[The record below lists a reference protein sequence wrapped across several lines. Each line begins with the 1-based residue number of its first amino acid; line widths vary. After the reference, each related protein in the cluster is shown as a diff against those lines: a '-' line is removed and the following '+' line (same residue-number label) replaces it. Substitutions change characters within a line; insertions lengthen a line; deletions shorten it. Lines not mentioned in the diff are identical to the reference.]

1 MGVKIGEVANKL
13 VKKHKEY
20 RIVELSHSKASI
32 TDEKENFWIE
42 LETRWEGRGEGIFVS
57 ISTKGKIPND
67 EELWDFEVKRS
78 FYDYEVREL
87 NEDILLD
94 LIENALSILKGVKV
108 VSEV

>member
-1 MGVKIGEVANKL
+1 MGIQIDRLANNL
-13 VKKHKEY
+13 VKKHKEF
-20 RIVELSHSKASI
+20 RIVELTARKCSI

-42 LETRWEGRGEGIFVS
+42 LKTRWEETGEGVFVS
-57 ISTKGKIPND
+57 ISTKGKILD
-67 EELWDFEVKRS
+67 DELWDFEVKRS

-94 LIENALSILKGVKV
+94 LIENALSILKRIKV